1 MVVLLHL
8 ADRSFAN
15 GNNLQIYETTTLE
28 GGKIFSWH
36 ERLHSIYSGILS
48 KVKTTS
54 SSIFNKKST
63 IGFFESTKKWRLWG
77 PSFCWTYCQTKN
89 GTLFA
94 RSGTISKGLLPFPR
108 TPSTRCALENLKIN
122 QVNLTWSG
130 FKHPR
135 FRRVSID
142 FLHIILDLFLGRIPG
157 LGLSTSANT
166 TLQKKMVI
174 FCWDQCLGKRFT
186 LRFSTISKKSLPKEI
201 WTDYNGL

>member
-1 MVVLLHL
+1 M
-8 ADRSFAN
+8 
-15 GNNLQIYETTTLE
+15 
-28 GGKIFSWH
+28 
-36 ERLHSIYSGILS
+36 
-48 KVKTTS
+48 
-54 SSIFNKKST
+54 
-63 IGFFESTKKWRLWG
+63 
-77 PSFCWTYCQTKN
+77 
-89 GTLFA
+89 LFA

-142 FLHIILDLFLGRIPG
+142 FLHIILDLFLGRIPR

-166 TLQKKMVI
+166 TLQKKMAI

-201 WTDYNGL
+201 WTDYKYIYICVKEPHLSRVNSTFFHNGKATSRWLTPGIWTAIRAVWINCTIAGHRCVSRRGSCFFFEVQLGSCWVD

>member
-1 MVVLLHL
+1 M
-8 ADRSFAN
+8 
-15 GNNLQIYETTTLE
+15 
-28 GGKIFSWH
+28 
-36 ERLHSIYSGILS
+36 
-48 KVKTTS
+48 
-54 SSIFNKKST
+54 
-63 IGFFESTKKWRLWG
+63 
-77 PSFCWTYCQTKN
+77 
-89 GTLFA
+89 LFA

-142 FLHIILDLFLGRIPG
+142 FLHIILDLFLGRIPR

-166 TLQKKMVI
+166 TLQKKMAI

-201 WTDYNGL
+201 WTDYKNIYIYVLKNHTFPVLTQRFFITARLLPDDSRLASERPSVPCGSTAR

>member
-1 MVVLLHL
+1 MN
-8 ADRSFAN
+8 DS
-15 GNNLQIYETTTLE
+15 T
-28 GGKIFSWH
+28 
-36 ERLHSIYSGILS
+36 SIYSGILS

-89 GTLFA
+89 GMLFA

-135 FRRVSID
+135 FRRVFPRLSPYHFGSFFGSDSRTWTLNICQHYLAEQNGD
-142 FLHIILDLFLGRIPG
+142 FLLG
-157 LGLSTSANT
+157 S
-166 TLQKKMVI
+166 M
-174 FCWDQCLGKRFT
+174 
-186 LRFSTISKKSLPKEI
+186 LR
-201 WTDYNGL
+201 